1 MNDFLQRV
9 PWKDQSQISFEAEQ
23 LLKDYQT
30 FIGTNVSVPIP
41 VEGIIERY
49 LGLHLSFDD
58 LEEILGEPDIL
69 GATWIEEKRMIIN
82 STLLERSE
90 GRQAFT
96 AGHEVGHWVLH
107 RDLLAACFRS
117 AKNRDDRR
125 PVIVCRKRDSKFR
138 AEWQAD
144 YFAAALLM
152 PEKEVT
158 EAFMDCFGE
167 EALIMHNQKS
177 FLGPLARK
185 LHPAIDPALDTVKEI
200 AGEVI
205 RAGGFSNCS
214 KEAMRYRLEDLGL
227 LINRVGK

>member
-1 MNDFLQRV
+1 MNALLRKV
-9 PWKDQSQISFEAEQ
+9 PWKDQSQISFEADQ
-23 LLKDYQT
+23 LRRDYQA
-30 FIGTNVSVPIP
+30 FIGTRISVPIP

-69 GATWIEEKRMIIN
+69 GATWIEEKRIIIN
-82 STLLERSE
+82 STLLEGSE

-107 RDLLAACFRS
+107 RDFLPVYCRS
-117 AKNRDDRR
+117 GRQMG
-125 PVIVCRKRDSKFR
+125 PIIVCRQRDSKAR

-152 PEKEVT
+152 PEEEVT
-158 EAFMDCFGE
+158 EAFMDCFGSE
-167 EALIMHNQKS
+167 PLVMHNQKS

-185 LHPAIDPALDTVKEI
+185 MNPAVDPALDTAKDI
-200 AGEVI
+200 AAEVI
-205 RAGGFSNCS
+205 RAGGFFNCS

-227 LINRVGK
+227 LINLTGKC